1 MAAAWIEMLTGS
13 LDDKR
18 RWRAYKTRKARLPR
32 GYRLAIDGI
41 ERYLMYA
48 GGVVKGDVL
57 MQMLEDLADLIEGA
71 AVEETPIRQIVGD
84 EPSIFVDEFVQNYA
98 DAQWIAQER
107 ARLNASIDRAEAG
120 DE

>member
-41 ERYLMYA
+41 ERYL
-48 GGVVKGDVL
+48 GSSD
-57 MQMLEDLADLIEGA
+57 
-71 AVEETPIRQIVGD
+71 IRWG
-84 EPSIFVDEFVQNYA
+84 
-98 DAQWIAQER
+98 
-107 ARLNASIDRAEAG
+107 
-120 DE
+120 